1 MEVDAIKMQLNDEHY
16 GVELIIPGKISKD
29 MLAALKERSFRW
41 HGVKGLWYAVRTP
54 ERMAFAR
61 KITKESREAI
71 QKEKATAQAKE
82 DDKRIK
88 ENKDPESNCFASYY
102 DKIGDTP
109 ILDSADNT
117 HLYDVRD
124 AYIRDLNIYYRRT
137 YSGDAIT
144 VVSLEGAGRRGAT
157 CKEWRIYPGAGNDGV
172 KVLSEKEN
180 IHTIRELYEA
190 LTSGREFS
198 RVVVHDSTSK
208 GIDTFSPFMEYKGI
222 GRTPANNNWNKTN
235 FTQALLSGQIFQG
248 EITQHLTDDYAMDA
262 AYNFSSGVPVSIPST
277 ARKAVEDW
285 SSLAYIYTD
294 KTTRDGFLVL
304 HYSCCNTSKEF
315 LFDLNCNI
323 KEAKRREEERKAG
336 IESYNNTL
344 KASCITLKAESVD
357 PAKVYTLE
365 TVEPDSNTGICTVKS
380 EVIQG
385 HVLRDRLDPPYM
397 DILAVKEFSIQPDLM
412 YSVCDFHRRMPAS
425 ETLDERIIQCGNFKG
440 LVTGKAL
447 SELTAEGHYLPSIS
461 LEQGEYGPTA
471 DKALATLRRFESGQ
485 VRSMFTG
492 DRVNFTREIHKLE
505 REHERTTQRKP
516 GLDSIIAGAQKR
528 TEPAEQG
535 RDRNTSLVRD

>member
-1 MEVDAIKMQLNDEHY
+1 MDAIKMQLNDEHY

-29 MLAALKERSFRW
+29 MLAALKERGFRW

-88 ENKDPESNCFASYY
+88 ENANPEANCFASHY
-102 DKIGDTP
+102 DTIGDTP

-117 HLYDVRD
+117 RLYDVRD

-172 KVLSEKEN
+172 QVLSEKEK
-180 IHTIRELYEA
+180 IGTIRELYEA
-190 LTSGREFS
+190 LVSGRQFS
-198 RVVVHDSTSK
+198 YVVVHDSTSK
-208 GIDTFSPFMEYKGI
+208 GIDTFSPFMEYKRLGK
-222 GRTPANNNWNKTN
+222 TPAKNTWNKTN
-235 FTQALLSGQIFQG
+235 FTQALLSGQIFRG
-248 EITQHLTDDYAMDA
+248 EITQRLTDDYAMDA
-262 AYNFSSGVPVSIPST
+262 AYNFSSGVPLSIPST

-285 SSLAYIYTD
+285 SSLAYIYVD
-294 KTTRDGFLVL
+294 KEPSKDGFLVL

-315 LFDLNCNI
+315 FFDVNCDL

-344 KASCITLKAESVD
+344 KASCITLKPESVD
-357 PAKVYTLE
+357 PTKVYTLE
-365 TVEPDSNTGICTVKS
+365 TIEQDGNTGICQVKS

-385 HVLRDRLDPPYM
+385 HVLQDRLDPPYM
-397 DILAVKEFSIQPDLM
+397 DVLSYKEFSIQPDFI

-425 ETLDERIIQCGNFKG
+425 DTLDARVIQCGNFKG
-440 LVTGKAL
+440 IVTGKAL
-447 SELTAEGHYLPSIS
+447 AELTAEGHYLPSIS

-485 VRSMFTG
+485 ARYMFTG
-492 DRVNFTREIHKLE
+492 DKVNYTREIYKLE
-505 REHERTTQRKP
+505 REQERTSQRKP
-516 GLDSIIAGAQKR
+516 GLDTLISGAKDRTAGAEKGSVKEKSFTR
-528 TEPAEQG
+528 E
-535 RDRNTSLVRD
+535 